1 MTHHTINQLKIIR
14 EAYDQTVDHHDAGL
28 CDLDFLPEPFKK
40 SAAFKR
46 FQGLINACNSS
57 DPSIRQFLK
66 PRRGQ
71 NYLDIGSCIN
81 LMGYGLHR
89 WPSLYYGVDVS
100 TRLIRVTDSF
110 VRSNQIDIGGLFAAD
125 VSHLP
130 FRNDHFDIAAAI
142 GVFEYYEIEYMQLS
156 LKELHR
162 ILKNDGRI
170 VIDMPNERHPD
181 VSTMVEY
188 ESYLG
193 RPRERIIPREEVER
207 ALADFFIIDDV
218 DDSRIMIQYFL
229 TNRPPA

>member
-1 MTHHTINQLKIIR
+1 M
-14 EAYDQTVDHHDAGL
+14 
-28 CDLDFLPEPFKK
+28 
-40 SAAFKR
+40 
-46 FQGLINACNSS
+46 
-57 DPSIRQFLK
+57 
-66 PRRGQ
+66 
-71 NYLDIGSCIN
+71 
-81 LMGYGLHR
+81 
-89 WPSLYYGVDVS
+89 
-100 TRLIRVTDSF
+100 
-110 VRSNQIDIGGLFAAD
+110 FAAD